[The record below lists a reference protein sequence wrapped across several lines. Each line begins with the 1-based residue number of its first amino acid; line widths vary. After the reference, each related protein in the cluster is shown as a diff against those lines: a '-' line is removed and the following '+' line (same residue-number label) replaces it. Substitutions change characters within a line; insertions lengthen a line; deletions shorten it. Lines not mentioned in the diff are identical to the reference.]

1 MIFDRSDREALFRTE
16 VRKACESAMVNTRED
31 ISPTRRQ
38 IISQQLM
45 MDVNRCHAMVRIA
58 DNDLSSIRE
67 DAAMMDSE
75 PIHLPLDLY
84 DDYISVMKEED
95 RESEAYYTFLYTYML
110 GYLEHIRGGIR
121 IADVIIE
128 GGNPVSEKDM
138 LNFVKVRSIMDSLQQ
153 RCSDLMD
160 VDSDVPYGEAM
171 EFIDCNLEECSIMLR
186 IGSGRDIPLDEMSLH
201 LEWSETVDD
210 GAFDSLFLR
219 DMSPS
224 DRRIIDEYLKTW
236 DVRVRTI
243 IGRCIADTE
252 LGSPS
257 TS

>member
-1 MIFDRSDREALFRTE
+1 M
-16 VRKACESAMVNTRED
+16 
-31 ISPTRRQ
+31 
-38 IISQQLM
+38 
-45 MDVNRCHAMVRIA
+45 
-58 DNDLSSIRE
+58 
-67 DAAMMDSE
+67 
-75 PIHLPLDLY
+75 
-84 DDYISVMKEED
+84 
-95 RESEAYYTFLYTYML
+95 
-110 GYLEHIRGGIR
+110 GI
-121 IADVIIE
+121 
-128 GGNPVSEKDM
+128 
-138 LNFVKVRSIMDSLQQ
+138 LDSLQQ

-171 EFIDCNLEECSIMLR
+171 EFIECNLEECSIMLR

-210 GAFDSLFLR
+210 GAVDSLFLK